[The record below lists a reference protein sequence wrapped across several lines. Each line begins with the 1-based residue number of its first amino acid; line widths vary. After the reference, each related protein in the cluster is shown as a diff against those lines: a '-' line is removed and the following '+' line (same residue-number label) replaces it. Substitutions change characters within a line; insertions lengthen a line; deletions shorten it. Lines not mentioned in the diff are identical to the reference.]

1 MIGLLLWIAGCYAV
15 AAACAYRLLR
25 RRRGPVARRHY
36 VIVACNHEEQIEWV
50 IRSLRYQ
57 GSLSGTDV
65 GITVLL
71 EPEAADGTASIV
83 EKLVRT
89 EAGVSLI
96 RQLPETGEDRAE
108 GRRRWE
114 EAKRAYAEAWSGPD
128 TVWMELSRSGN
139 SEVDGRGDGFGG
151 GFGGGLG
158 EGAGRRAGYGTGSG
172 AGHGSGRGDDEGH
185 SELTSVTDRLQ

>member
-25 RRRGPVARRHY
+25 HWRRPVAKRHY
-36 VIVACNHEEQIEWV
+36 VIVAGNHEDQIEWV

-57 GSLSGTDV
+57 GSLSGTDI

-96 RQLPETGEDRAE
+96 RQLPETGEDDAT

-114 EAKRAYAEAWSGPD
+114 ETKTAYAEAWNGPN
-128 TVWMELSRSGN
+128 TVWMELPRSGGMEEE
-139 SEVDGRGDGFGG
+139 SGGDRFGG
-151 GFGGGLG
+151 GFGGG
-158 EGAGRRAGYGTGSG
+158 AGQEP
-172 AGHGSGRGDDEGH
+172 GHQTRQGPAHRDDEGRW
-185 SELTSVTDRLQ
+185 ELTSFSDRLQ

>member
-25 RRRGPVARRHY
+25 HRRRPVAKRHY
-36 VIVACNHEEQIEWV
+36 IIVAGNHEDQIEWV

-96 RQLPETGEDRAE
+96 RQLPESGEDGAE

-114 EAKRAYAEAWSGPD
+114 ETKTAYAEAWNGPD
-128 TVWMELSRSGN
+128 TVWMELPRSG
-139 SEVDGRGDGFGG
+139 SADGGGSGDGFGG
-151 GFGGGLG
+151 GFDSGFGGSAGHRAVD
-158 EGAGRRAGYGTGSG
+158 GAGRE
-172 AGHGSGRGDDEGH
+172 DDEGH
-185 SELTSVTDRLQ
+185 SELTSATDRLQ